1 MKENTLKK
9 TLQPVFIILDFF
21 LTPANQLI
29 KTRSLQLMLCLSF
42 GLLSFNIGK
51 AQTTSRTFIN
61 EGTELIKLYVA
72 GKEVAS
78 IDFGRSQR
86 VDGLKLH
93 DEIEVK
99 VPGNPE
105 KIWYPIY
112 INDLKDPGLITIT
125 AQIPWG
131 DPGNDIRSRYERPID
146 FGNNL
151 DGILISDF
159 DPFCVVNSF
168 KARIFKGIENNS
180 VDYNLESNHILPLG
194 FTYNGSIGNGG
205 GESESSLV
213 VGANSFKKQL
223 NVGFGGSFPLE
234 QTGKVKGEL
243 DFSYNQTN
251 STRLGQ
257 SDYFFYAKQKHNKY
271 SVSLDLNK
279 LHEVRLDPYF
289 IADVEKISSLE
300 MARKFIQTYG
310 TNYPTTV
317 VYGGAYTSYIAIS
330 ESDFMNAE
338 SKGFNLAAGV
348 SLSKPGE
355 KTINPNDKG
364 GKTIT
369 GSSGSSEVAS
379 GKLQAGLQ
387 VDREVRDIINNS
399 NSQFT
404 YCGGSGDFFGYG
416 VDFDDATSI
425 GVETGVIYELIRP
438 EIMKTKST
446 EATLSKI
453 RTWVKQ
459 AVDEVVQNINTY
471 DPTKIVTRVFSVKL
485 NSFHMSDHSDDAN
498 RKVKGSFS
506 VRSSSGNSYTLWS
519 QGQFKEIFTNELFN
533 NPNKNWVTFI
543 QKSDQNGVFA
553 PVSLSFSG
561 SITEEDDVVGS
572 GDDDILQIIE
582 GQTIDVSNMGP
593 QKPHKVIFEHNILSG
608 TQRMTIEADLI
619 IRPAFGFAHL
629 FPSSGT
635 FSASRSG
642 TTDSSPLL
650 QLPTRNATTGG
661 PAPSTMTKEEF
672 DALSK
677 GRPVAVKDN
686 LAVKDDFIDLNAT
699 YYITDAKHNKSLVT
713 GMVYGGG
720 VYHQT
725 PRNSPVDA
733 SWYFL
738 PTGDGYYYIYDLRYN
753 KALAGP
759 DYYNHLGGG
768 THFVYHQ
775 DPNGRTNAQWKIT
788 PSGMPGKYI
797 ITDRKHGKS
806 LVAGD
811 VADNNIYLQS
821 PNNRLNAYW
830 TFTAT
835 KDKAPAVKPDPN
847 PTPTPTAST
856 TPVTTKPATN
866 TLAPASAG
874 LVRIMSIMGFNNYL
888 HHQNN
893 KPENGQIQADW
904 SSSQWRLVP
913 VEGGLVRIQSSV
925 HPDKYLH
932 IQNGPLELGTID
944 LNWASALWKLVPAQ
958 AGVIRIQSS
967 LHPDKYFYPLGNDVV
982 VDVVDFNS
990 YSGPVVSSMWKIEGE
1005 IPTTASN
1012 TPTETV
1018 PATTAAAANTMTP
1031 ASPGYVRIQNY
1042 WKKTHYVHNE
1052 NGALED
1058 GLIQPNW
1065 WSSQWKIVPVHSGWV
1080 RIQNKWKPDQYL
1092 HNQNGK
1098 LEVGTIEPNWASA
1111 MWKLVPASQD
1121 GWVRI
1126 QNSWYQ
1132 NRYIHNQNGKI
1143 EVGEIDTNWG
1153 SALWKV
1159 E

>member
-1 MKENTLKK
+1 DFYEARRKNLNLKVAVEASK
-9 TLQPVFIILDFF
+9 AEPNREEINKSPSKDIKVIKPGASKSVGGGIGFSNNESQEMREILS
-21 LTPANQLI
+21 N
-29 KTRSLQLMLCLSF
+29 S
-42 GLLSFNIGK
+42 
-51 AQTTSRTFIN
+51 TSRFYAIGGSITDSGAGWSLNGTKTAVEVELGEI
-61 EGTELIKLYVA
+61 TELIDAKILKSSLTQEDLNKYSIRDKVA
-72 GKEVAS
+72 EAVRKQK
-78 IDFGRSQR
+78 D
-86 VDGLKLH
+86 KLH
-93 DEIEVK
+93 DYENREERAYEMQVTNIKITKHIDDADKRGKGFIRAKVSGSDKVISLFEVPNISEGFNQNWEVHFLDPNERNLATRSWHPFFQVAGANGQFPSLQVDFSAEIWDSDHCCGDELAEVKWGQFPTKPLRTNESYIHKMNFKDTDHLVLQDWEIEV
-99 VPGNPE
+99 
-105 KIWYPIY
+105 
-112 INDLKDPGLITIT
+112 
-125 AQIPWG
+125 
-131 DPGNDIRSRYERPID
+131 
-146 FGNNL
+146 
-151 DGILISDF
+151 
-159 DPFCVVNSF
+159 
-168 KARIFKGIENNS
+168 
-180 VDYNLESNHILPLG
+180 
-194 FTYNGSIGNGG
+194 
-205 GESESSLV
+205 
-213 VGANSFKKQL
+213 
-223 NVGFGGSFPLE
+223 
-234 QTGKVKGEL
+234 
-243 DFSYNQTN
+243 
-251 STRLGQ
+251 
-257 SDYFFYAKQKHNKY
+257 
-271 SVSLDLNK
+271 
-279 LHEVRLDPYF
+279 
-289 IADVEKISSLE
+289 
-300 MARKFIQTYG
+300 
-310 TNYPTTV
+310 TV
-317 VYGGAYTSYIAIS
+317 
-330 ESDFMNAE
+330 M
-338 SKGFNLAAGV
+338 
-348 SLSKPGE
+348 
-355 KTINPNDKG
+355 
-364 GKTIT
+364 
-369 GSSGSSEVAS
+369 
-379 GKLQAGLQ
+379 
-387 VDREVRDIINNS
+387 
-399 NSQFT
+399 
-404 YCGGSGDFFGYG
+404 
-416 VDFDDATSI
+416 
-425 GVETGVIYELIRP
+425 IRP
-438 EIMKTKST
+438 VDPLALERSSNNRSAST
-446 EATLSKI
+446 SPPVTVAKYQPPTVAE
-453 RTWVKQ
+453 
-459 AVDEVVQNINTY
+459 NTFRSL
-471 DPTKIVTRVFSVKL
+471 TTG
-485 NSFHMSDHSDDAN
+485 DAN
-498 RKVKGSFS
+498 NPPATNTNTAV
-506 VRSSSGNSYTLWS
+506 NTTL
-519 QGQFKEIFTNELFN
+519 T
-533 NPNKNWVTFI
+533 
-543 QKSDQNGVFA
+543 
-553 PVSLSFSG
+553 
-561 SITEEDDVVGS
+561 
-572 GDDDILQIIE
+572 
-582 GQTIDVSNMGP
+582 
-593 QKPHKVIFEHNILSG
+593 
-608 TQRMTIEADLI
+608 AD
-619 IRPAFGFAHL
+619 
-629 FPSSGT
+629 
-635 FSASRSG
+635 
-642 TTDSSPLL
+642 TT
-650 QLPTRNATTGG
+650 
-661 PAPSTMTKEEF
+661 ST
-672 DALSK
+672 
-677 GRPVAVKDN
+677 PP
-686 LAVKDDFIDLNAT
+686 KDDFIDLNGT

-738 PTGDGYYYIYDLRYN
+738 PTGDGYYYIYDLRFN
-753 KALAGP
+753 KALVGP
-759 DYYNHLGGG
+759 DYYDHLGGG

-797 ITDRKHGKS
+797 ITDRKHDKS
-806 LVAGD
+806 MVAGD

-821 PNNRLNAYW
+821 HNNRLNAYW

-847 PTPTPTAST
+847 PTPPPTAST

-944 LNWASALWKLVPAQ
+944 LNWASALWKIVPAQ

-1052 NGALED
+1052 NGTLED

-1132 NRYIHNQNGKI
+1132 NQYIHNQNGKI